1 MYRHAEHL
9 LGNNPDGSPFTNSFG
24 FHFNARAENYL
35 EIGWRTGD
43 AILDSGFTGSEI
55 VPEPH
60 AGFLLI
66 IGGLMLLI
74 GTRYRVRARLSAV
87 PVRNR

>member
-1 MYRHAEHL
+1 MINTNW
-9 LGNNPDGSPFTNSFG
+9 GNNPDGSPFTNGFG

-43 AILDSGFTGSEI
+43 AILDSGFTGSET

-60 AGFLLI
+60 AGCLLI

-74 GTRYRVRARLSAV
+74 GRESHARAKLSTVRVRSR
-87 PVRNR
+87 